1 MSFSFNLDAGNYPDV
16 RDRTAWTL
24 RIEGVPIALPCGP
37 PPPKGFSLQ
46 CPQNTDIIAI
56 IDAATG
62 EHLHGNLQTK
72 GRRKLTP
79 ID

>member
-1 MSFSFNLDAGNYPDV
+1 MWPATSGS
-16 RDRTAWTL
+16 
-24 RIEGVPIALPCGP
+24 
-37 PPPKGFSLQ
+37 GFSLQ

-62 EHLHGNLQTK
+62 EHLHGYLKTE
-72 GRRKLTP
+72 GERKLTP